1 MLVNGTRLQP
11 DVSGGLFWPERSIFV
26 AADLHFEK
34 GSAYAR
40 HGSLLP
46 PYDSLA
52 TLETLEDALERLK
65 PETVICLGDSF
76 HDAGAAQ
83 RMTRQTHGRLA
94 ALCSAHQWLW
104 IAGNHDPDPPAD
116 LGGTCVESLAMGH
129 LVFRHEPLPG
139 PTTGEVCG
147 HLHPCA
153 SVSVKGHSLRR
164 RCFISDGARLVM
176 PSFGAYTGG
185 LDVFEGA
192 IAGLFP
198 GGFNVW
204 MVGRDRVR
212 PIKGSRL
219 SVPAWLARDGAKGKM
234 AAHTGKGRS

>member
-1 MLVNGTRLQP
+1 MLVNGARLQP
-11 DVSGGLFWPERSIFV
+11 DVSGGLFWPERSVFV

-46 PYDSLA
+46 PYDSQA
-52 TLETLEDALERLK
+52 TLETLEDALSRLR

-76 HDAGAAQ
+76 HDAGAGQ
-83 RMTRQTHGRLA
+83 RMTRETRDRLR
-94 ALCSAHQWLW
+94 ALCSAHQWFW

-116 LGGTCVESLAMGH
+116 LGGTCVESLAIGH
-129 LVFRHEPLPG
+129 LAFRHEPLPG
-139 PTTGEVCG
+139 PATGEVCG

-153 SVSVKGHSLRR
+153 SVAVKGRSLRR
-164 RCFISDGARLVM
+164 RCFASDGARLVM

-185 LDVFEGA
+185 LDVFEDA

-198 GGFNVW
+198 GGFDVW

-212 PIKGSRL
+212 AIKGSRL
-219 SVPAWLARDGAKGKM
+219 SVPARLARDSTPGKM
-234 AAHTGKGRS
+234 AASAGKER